1 VDVRTRRGEHS
12 RNPEKSSEDL
22 FEGVSQMLRNIAEC
36 LKICGVGKDA
46 MLAILCMMKT
56 PEHEQAM
63 MEYLLSMEKP
73 EAESGQL
80 KGQINMDEVLEENDG

>member
-1 VDVRTRRGEHS
+1 
-12 RNPEKSSEDL
+12 
-22 FEGVSQMLRNIAEC
+22 MLRNIAEC

-73 EAESGQL
+73 EAESKL
-80 KGQINMDEVLEENDG
+80 LEKAVELTR